1 MTINI
6 NEKKR
11 IRAII
16 PARGNSKSIKKK
28 NLIKFSGKPL
38 IYWSIKQALNT
49 KQISDV
55 YVTSDNDEILK
66 FSQQYGAKTIK
77 RPKILSG
84 DNATSESAI
93 LHALRKIKESV
104 DYVVFMQATS
114 PIRKKNDISQAIKTI
129 IKDGADSL
137 FSGSKLL
144 DFNVWQQKNNNLK
157 SLNYD
162 YKKRKRRQLIK
173 DLMWCENGSIYIF
186 KTKNF
191 KKYNNRLGGK
201 ISIYPMEILQSFEID
216 DKKDINFLEIIFKH
230 YNLNK

>member
-1 MTINI
+1 MVH
-6 NEKKR
+6 K
-11 IRAII
+11 
-16 PARGNSKSIKKK
+16 
-28 NLIKFSGKPL
+28 
-38 IYWSIKQALNT
+38 ALDT

-104 DYVVFMQATS
+104 DYVVFMQATP
-114 PIRKKNDISQAIKTI
+114 PIRKNDNQAIKTI
-129 IKDGADSL
+129 IKDRADSL

-162 YKKRKRRQLIK
+162 YKKKKKTIDKRF
-173 DLMWCENGSIYIF
+173 NVV
-186 KTKNF
+186 
-191 KKYNNRLGGK
+191 
-201 ISIYPMEILQSFEID
+201 
-216 DKKDINFLEIIFKH
+216 
-230 YNLNK
+230 